1 MKKKI
6 DLILVLIT
14 ATLLIVSTGCSDK
27 SDTLSEPQN
36 NLSETSE
43 LFLFGIEDG
52 MSAIED
58 ATIDKDMG
66 FAPAFGKDRF
76 PHRHKPY
83 RKGFDLLKLFYQLNL
98 SDEQKESIKEYFK
111 QNHECLKAPFVQF
124 HDAAKEIMEGTREER
139 RAIHELVES
148 GEISREAGRAEIRA
162 LNEKAREA
170 IENSEEC
177 IEAREAMCE
186 CNKNLME
193 NITSILDGN
202 EDQLSI
208 WEKWLEDHPTPCS

>member
-1 MKKKI
+1 MNKKI
-6 DLILVLIT
+6 ILTLVLIT
-14 ATLLIVSTGCSDK
+14 ATLLIVSNGCSDK

-43 LFLFGIEDG
+43 FYLFGIEDG

-66 FAPAFGKDRF
+66 FGPAFGKDRF
-76 PHRHKPY
+76 PHKHRPH
-83 RKGFDLLKLFYQLNL
+83 RKGFDLLKLFFQLNL

-111 QNHECLKAPFVQF
+111 ENHECLKAPFAQF

-139 RAIHELVES
+139 RAIHGRVES
-148 GEISREAGRAEIRA
+148 GEITREEGREEIRV
-162 LNEKAREA
+162 LNEKARED
-170 IENSEEC
+170 IEKYEEC
-177 IEAREAMCE
+177 IEAKEAMCE
-186 CNKNLME
+186 CNRNLME
-193 NITSILDGN
+193 NISTILD

>member
-43 LFLFGIEDG
+43 LYLLGIEDG

-58 ATIDKDMG
+58 ATIEKDMG
-66 FAPAFGKDRF
+66 FAPVFGKDRF
-76 PHRHKPY
+76 PHKHKPY
-83 RKGFDLLKLFYQLNL
+83 RKGYDLLKLFFQLNL

-111 QNHECLKAPFVQF
+111 QNHECLKAPFAQF

-139 RAIHELVES
+139 RAIHELVKS
-148 GEISREAGRAEIRA
+148 GEMTREEGREEIRV
-162 LNEKAREA
+162 LNEKAREE
-170 IENSEEC
+170 IKNCEEC

-186 CNKNLME
+186 CNNMLIN
-193 NITSILDGN
+193 NISSEL
-202 EDQLSI
+202 EPDQLSI